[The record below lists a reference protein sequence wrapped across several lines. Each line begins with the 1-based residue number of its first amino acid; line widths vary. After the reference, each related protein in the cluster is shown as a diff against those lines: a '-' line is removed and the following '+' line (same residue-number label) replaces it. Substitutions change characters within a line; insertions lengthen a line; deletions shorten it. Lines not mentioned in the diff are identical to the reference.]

1 MNEFCFIDSPIGVLK
16 LEAESDCISKIK
28 FIKGETLKPRKESRR
43 NSESSILIRTSKQ
56 INEYFN
62 GTRKVFEIPFKLN
75 VSPFYNKVLFE
86 VKKIKYGDVVSYSKI
101 AKMVGSNK
109 AVRAVGTANAK
120 NPLPII
126 IPCHRIVSSNG
137 NLGGYSGGLDKKSFL
152 LDHESNLLHE

>member
-1 MNEFCFIDSPIGVLK
+1 MNEVCFVESPIGVLE
-16 LEAESDCISKIK
+16 LEAESNFISRIK
-28 FIKGETLKPRKESRR
+28 FKEGNSLQLCKESKQ
-43 NSESSILIRTSKQ
+43 NSESPILVKASKQ

-75 VSPFYNKVLFE
+75 VSPFYVKVLLE
-86 VKKIKYGDVVSYSKI
+86 VKKIKYGDVASYGKI

-126 IPCHRIVSSNG
+126 IPCHRIISSNG
-137 NLGGYSGGLDKKSFL
+137 HLGGYSGGLNKKSL
-152 LDHESNLLHE
+152 LLNHERNLLHE

>member
-1 MNEFCFIDSPIGVLK
+1 MNEFCFIESPIGVLR

-62 GTRKVFEIPFKLN
+62 GTRKVFEIPFQLN
-75 VSPFYNKVLFE
+75 VSPFYNKVLLE
-86 VKKIKYGDVVSYSKI
+86 VKKIKYGDVASYGKI
-101 AKMVGSNK
+101 AKMVGNNK

-152 LDHESNLLHE
+152 LDHETNLLHE